1 MVDGII
7 QKVFKQWYSESNKK
21 YHQFNS
27 CNFPIQTALQ
37 DLQPELI
44 ADIEKE
50 YAPNDKLYSS
60 GAIRK
65 QLIGDNKS

>member
-7 QKVFKQWYSESNKK
+7 QKVLKRYVERLPFDVDYSIKD
-21 YHQFNS
+21 
-27 CNFPIQTALQ
+27 IQQ
-37 DLQPELI
+37 ELI